1 MKILIGALILI
12 FGVVLNSAFATEV
25 SPERWEECCVPKD
38 NQVLGCG
45 MAVWDSQPTEAEA
58 ALSCADKTAFD
69 NVTRCEW
76 ICPPVTATG
85 AVTGSGGLGGDDISP
100 GVVGPSPGPKPVK
113 LKRR

>member
-1 MKILIGALILI
+1 MKILIGALVLT

-25 SPERWEECCVPKD
+25 GLDRWEECCVSK
-38 NQVLGCG
+38 NSQVLGCG

-58 ALSCADKTAFD
+58 ALSCADKTALD
-69 NVTRCEW
+69 NVTRCEL
-76 ICPPVTATG
+76 ICPAVTTTG

-100 GVVGPSPGPKPVK
+100 VVVNPVPGPKPIK